1 MLKEL
6 DNYDIILRRKTRII
20 MEITL
25 PAIIEN
31 VEKVTA
37 FVNTELEKAKC
48 SVKTKAEIDMAIDEV
63 FSNIANYAYD
73 LVTGKATIQIEMQD
87 NPQAIVIKFIDE
99 GKPFDPLKKKDPD
112 VTLSA
117 EKREIGGLGIFMV
130 KKSMDDIKYEYK
142 DNKNILTIKKFIK

>member
-1 MLKEL
+1 
-6 DNYDIILRRKTRII
+6 

-37 FVNTELEKAKC
+37 FVNTELENLKC
-48 SVKTKAEIDMAIDEV
+48 SVKTKAEIDMAIDEI

-73 LVTGKATIQIEMQD
+73 LAVGKATVQIEKQD
-87 NPQAIVIKFIDE
+87 NPRAIVITFIDE

-112 VTLSA
+112 ITLSA
-117 EKREIGGLGIFMV
+117 EKRVIGGLGIFMV

>member
-1 MLKEL
+1 
-6 DNYDIILRRKTRII
+6 